1 MLNDNYLDQAAVC
14 EKYGI
19 PYGFYYYSTCIDNNE
34 AKAEANAIN
43 KALDSVKSRK
53 YNLLPLAID
62 VELASG
68 SSDRQWGKDVTEA
81 KAYLAN
87 LVEPTQGKTI
97 LYGGGRSIS
106 SSSPECVLD
115 INRYNKL
122 LESGESDVWL
132 ATPRTDDGGISND
145 TQKYISTISKVADI
159 TISQTVLD
167 ARINNT
173 GIDINMIDDKEYKK
187 MIQRQGE
194 EIVELALAQDDSME
208 IE

>member
-1 MLNDNYLDQAAVC
+1 M
-14 EKYGI
+14 
-19 PYGFYYYSTCIDNNE
+19 
-34 AKAEANAIN
+34 
-43 KALDSVKSRK
+43 
-53 YNLLPLAID
+53 
-62 VELASG
+62 
-68 SSDRQWGKDVTEA
+68 
-81 KAYLAN
+81 
-87 LVEPTQGKTI
+87 
-97 LYGGGRSIS
+97 
-106 SSSPECVLD
+106 LD
-115 INRYNKL
+115 INRYNIL

-194 EIVELALAQDDSME
+194 EIVELALTQDDSME